1 MFILIVIVVIVIN
14 IIVIIVIIIVTII
27 ITIMTII
34 RYYSVKHGVVSVVIK
49 KKADV
54 NVTIKN

>member
-14 IIVIIVIIIVTII
+14 MIAIIAIIIMTII

-34 RYYSVKHGVVSVVIK
+34 HDCSVKHGVVGVVIK